1 MDEEKVYQ
9 SAKTYWES
17 VPATV
22 SGMLDGFTQINSID
36 LSESNKFIRQ
46 FFQVRCEVIIN
57 HKLLGYYK
65 LFSTGELF
73 FSVCIFV
80 CLSVCKLFEK
90 VPVSLMSDASMLVE
104 SIG

>member
-57 HKLLGYYK
+57 HELLGYYK

-73 FSVCIFV
+73 FLSVFLFV
-80 CLSVCKLFEK
+80 CLCASCLRKSQL
-90 VPVSLMSDASMLVE
+90 VSCQTLACWLSP
-104 SIG
+104 